1 MSYKTVI
8 AYSRSE
14 AELKR
19 VLAAIGLLMR
29 KVPDIHVIGLYSIPS
44 PIVYAD
50 PNGFI
55 DPGMFELHDKQHKEL
70 SERLK
75 GLFDEEMRR
84 QDAHYEFRILRSE
97 TGTAADSVLTSCL
110 GAELL
115 IAGQPDPNDPATN
128 DETADSLV
136 FNSSCPVLLVPYA
149 PVLPQTSLDRIVIAF
164 NGKRE
169 AARAAFDA
177 LPLIELAGRTEIV
190 WVDPPEAEGEDKTL
204 AGSDL
209 AESIS
214 RHGVEVTVTPLSSN
228 GRYAQDALRDH
239 IIAERADLVV
249 MGAYSRSRLRE
260 LVFGGV
266 TRSMLSELPVLTL
279 FSR

>member
-1 MSYKTVI
+1 MTYKTVV

-19 VLAAIGLLMR
+19 VLSAVALLMR
-29 KVPDIHVIGLYSIPS
+29 KVPDLHVIGLYSIPS

-75 GLFDEEMRR
+75 HVFEEEMRR
-84 QDAHYEFRILRSE
+84 QNAHFEFRITRSE
-97 TGTAADSVLTSCL
+97 TGTAADGVLTSCL

-115 IAGQPDPNDPATN
+115 IAGQPDPDDPATN
-128 DETADSLV
+128 DETADTIV
-136 FNSSCPVLLVPYA
+136 FNASCPVLLVPYA
-149 PVLPQTSLDRIVIAF
+149 PVLPQLSLDRIVVAF

-177 LPLIELAGRTEIV
+177 LPLMKQAGRTEIV
-190 WVDPPEAEGEDKTL
+190 WVDPPEAEGEDEAL
-204 AGSDL
+204 AGTEL
-209 AESIS
+209 AESIA
-214 RHGVEVTVTPLSSN
+214 RHGIEVNVTPLTSH
-228 GRYAQDALRDH
+228 GRNAQDALREH
-239 IIAERADLVV
+239 IVAERADLLV
-249 MGAYSRSRLRE
+249 MGAYSHSRLRE

-266 TRSMLSELPVLTL
+266 TRSMLNELPVLTL

>member
-1 MSYKTVI
+1 MSYKTVV

-19 VLAAIGLLMR
+19 VLSAVGLLMR
-29 KVPDIHVIGLYSIPS
+29 KFPDIHVIGLYSIPS

-55 DPGMFELHDKQHKEL
+55 DPGMFELHDKQHKEI
-70 SERLK
+70 SERLQER
-75 GLFDEEMRR
+75 FEEEMRR
-84 QDAHYEFRILRSE
+84 QGANHEFRITRSE
-97 TGTAADSVLTSCL
+97 TGTAADGVLTSCL

-115 IAGQPDPNDPATN
+115 VAGQPDPEDAATN
-128 DETADSLV
+128 DETADTLV
-136 FNSSCPVLLVPYA
+136 FNSSCPVLLVPHTHVIA
-149 PVLPQTSLDRIVIAF
+149 MEALDRIVVAF

-169 AARAAFDA
+169 AARATFDA
-177 LPLIELAGRTEIV
+177 LPLMRNASRTEIV
-190 WVDPPEAEGEDKTL
+190 WIDPPEREGEDEAL

-214 RHGVEVTVTPLSSN
+214 RHGLAVSVTPLASHN
-228 GRYAQDALRDH
+228 RYAQDVLREH
-239 IIAERADLVV
+239 IIAQRADLLV
-249 MGAYSRSRLRE
+249 MGAYSHSRLRE

-266 TRSMLSELPVLTL
+266 TRAMLNDLPILTL

>member
-1 MSYKTVI
+1 MSYKTVV

-14 AELKR
+14 PELKR
-19 VLAAIGLLMR
+19 VMSAVRLLMQT
-29 KVPDIHVIGLYSIPS
+29 VPDIHVIGLYAIPS

-55 DPGMFELHDKQHKEL
+55 DPGMFELHDKQHKEQ

-75 GLFDEEMRR
+75 SLFEEEMRR
-84 QDAHYEFRILRSE
+84 QGANYEFRVTRSE
-97 TGTAADSVLTSCL
+97 TGTAADGVLTSCL

-115 IAGQPDPNDPATN
+115 VAGQPDPDDPATN
-128 DETADSLV
+128 DETADTIV

-149 PVLPQTSLDRIVIAF
+149 PVLPIVSLNRIVVAF

-177 LPLIELAGRTEIV
+177 MPLMKHANRTEVV
-190 WVDPPEAEGEDKTL
+190 WVDPPEIEGEDEAL
-204 AGSDL
+204 ASSDL
-209 AESIS
+209 AEALS
-214 RHGVEVTVTPLSSN
+214 RQGIEVDIVPLASHG
-228 GRYAQDALRDH
+228 RHAQDALREH
-239 IIAERADLVV
+239 IVAEHADLLV
-249 MGAYSRSRLRE
+249 MGAYSHSRLRE

-266 TRSMLSELPVLTL
+266 TRAMLSDLPILTL

>member
-14 AELKR
+14 AEQQR
-19 VLAAIGLLMR
+19 VLAAIGLLRR

-70 SERLK
+70 SARLK
-75 GLFDEEMRR
+75 LLFEEEMQR
-84 QDAHYEFRILRSE
+84 QDAKYEFRVMRSE
-97 TGTAADSVLTSCL
+97 TGTATDSVLSACL

-115 IAGQPDPNDPATN
+115 VTGQPDPDDPTTN
-128 DETADSLV
+128 DESADTIV
-136 FNSSCPVLLVPYA
+136 FNASCPVLLVPFA
-149 PVLPQTSLDRIVIAF
+149 PVLPQMSLDRIIIAF

-169 AARAAFDA
+169 AARAAFDV
-177 LPLIELAGRTEIV
+177 LPLIKEAGKTEIV
-190 WVDPPEAEGEDKTL
+190 WIDPPETEDEDQAL
-204 AGSDL
+204 AGSEL
-209 AESIS
+209 AEAIS
-214 RHGVEVTVTPLSSN
+214 RHGVDVTVTPLESH
-228 GRYAQDALRDH
+228 GRSAQDTLRDH
-239 IIAERADLVV
+239 IIAQRADLLV

>member
-1 MSYKTVI
+1 MSYKTVV

-14 AELKR
+14 PELKR
-19 VLAAIGLLMR
+19 VMSAVRLLMQT
-29 KVPDIHVIGLYSIPS
+29 VPDIHVIGLYAIPS

-55 DPGMFELHDKQHKEL
+55 DPGMFELHDKQHKEQ

-75 GLFDEEMRR
+75 SLFEEEMRR
-84 QDAHYEFRILRSE
+84 QGANYEFRVTRSE
-97 TGTAADSVLTSCL
+97 TGTAADGVLTSCL

-115 IAGQPDPNDPATN
+115 VAGQPDPDDPATN
-128 DETADSLV
+128 DETADTIV

-149 PVLPQTSLDRIVIAF
+149 PVLPIVSLNRIVVAF

-177 LPLIELAGRTEIV
+177 MPLMKHANRTEVV
-190 WVDPPEAEGEDKTL
+190 WVDPPEIEGEDEAL
-204 AGSDL
+204 ASSDL
-209 AESIS
+209 AEALS
-214 RHGVEVTVTPLSSN
+214 RQGIEVDIVPLASHG
-228 GRYAQDALRDH
+228 RHAQDALREH
-239 IIAERADLVV
+239 IIAEHADLLV
-249 MGAYSRSRLRE
+249 MGAYSHSRLRE

-266 TRSMLSELPVLTL
+266 TRAMLSDLPILTL

>member
-1 MSYKTVI
+1 MSYKTVV

-19 VLAAIGLLMR
+19 VLSAIGLLR
-29 KVPDIHVIGLYSIPS
+29 QKVPDIHVIGLYAIPS

-75 GLFDEEMRR
+75 HVFEEEMRR
-84 QDAHYEFRILRSE
+84 QGINYEFRVTRSD
-97 TGTAADSVLTSCL
+97 TGTAADGVLASCL

-128 DETADSLV
+128 DETADTIV
-136 FNSSCPVLLVPYA
+136 FNASCPVLLVPYA
-149 PVLPQTSLDRIVIAF
+149 PVLPMISLDRIVVAF

-177 LPLIELAGRTEIV
+177 LPLIKQAARTEII
-190 WVDPPEAEGEDKTL
+190 WIDPPEAEGEDETL
-204 AGSDL
+204 GGSEL
-209 AESIS
+209 AEALA
-214 RHGVEVTVTPLSSN
+214 RHGVEVEVLALASH
-228 GRYAQDALRDH
+228 GRHAQDALREH
-239 IIAERADLVV
+239 LIAERADLLV
-249 MGAYSRSRLRE
+249 MGAYSHSRLRE

-266 TRSMLSELPVLTL
+266 TRSLLNDLPILTL
-279 FSR
+279 FAR

>member
-1 MSYKTVI
+1 MSYKTVV

-14 AELKR
+14 AEQKR
-19 VLAAIGLLMR
+19 VLAAVGLLLQR
-29 KVPDIHVIGLYSIPS
+29 IPDMHVIGLYSVPS

-55 DPGMFELHDKQHKEL
+55 DPGMFELHEKQHKEL
-70 SERLK
+70 SDRLK
-75 GLFDEEMRR
+75 ESFEEEMRR
-84 QDAHYEFRILRSE
+84 QDANHEFRVARSE
-97 TGTAADSVLTSCL
+97 TGTAADGVLTACL

-115 IAGQPDPNDPATN
+115 VAGQPDPDDPATN
-128 DETADSLV
+128 DETADTIV

-149 PVLPQTSLDRIVIAF
+149 PVLPMAALDRIVVAF

-177 LPLIELAGRTEIV
+177 IPLMQSASRTEIV
-190 WVDPPEAEGEDKTL
+190 WIDPPVREGEDEAL
-204 AGSDL
+204 AGSDM
-209 AESIS
+209 AESLA
-214 RHGVEVTVTPLSSN
+214 RHDIEVDVVSLASN
-228 GRYAQDALRDH
+228 NRYAQDVLREH
-239 IIAERADLVV
+239 LIAERADLLV

-266 TRSMLSELPVLTL
+266 TRSMLSELPILTL

>member
-1 MSYKTVI
+1 MSYKTVV
-8 AYSRSE
+8 AYARSE

-19 VLAAIGLLMR
+19 VLSAVGLLTR
-29 KVPDIHVIGLYSIPS
+29 RTPDIHVIGLYSVPS

-55 DPGMFELHDKQHKEL
+55 DPGMFELHDKQHKEI

-75 GLFDEEMRR
+75 LLFEEEMSR
-84 QDAHYEFRILRSE
+84 HGTHHEFRITRSE
-97 TGTAADSVLTSCL
+97 TGTAADGVQTSCL

-115 IAGQPDPNDPATN
+115 VAGQPDPDDPATN
-128 DETADSLV
+128 DETADTLV
-136 FNSSCPVLLVPYA
+136 FNSSCPVLLVPHA
-149 PVLPQTSLDRIVIAF
+149 PILPMEAIDRIVVAF

-177 LPLIELAGRTEIV
+177 MPLMKNASRTEVI
-190 WVDPPEAEGEDKTL
+190 WVDPPERESEDEAL
-204 AGSDL
+204 AGSEL
-209 AESIS
+209 AQALS
-214 RHGVEVTVTPLSSN
+214 RHGIEASVTPLASN
-228 GRYAQDALRDH
+228 SRHAQDVLREH
-239 IIAERADLVV
+239 IIAQRADLLV
-249 MGAYSRSRLRE
+249 MGAYSHSRIRE

-266 TRSMLSELPVLTL
+266 TRSMLNDLPILTL

>member
-1 MSYKTVI
+1 MSYKTVV

-14 AELKR
+14 SELKR
-19 VLAAIGLLMR
+19 VVSAVGLLKQ

-75 GLFDEEMRR
+75 HLFEEEMRR
-84 QDAHYEFRILRSE
+84 QGTNYEYRITRSE
-97 TGTAADSVLTSCL
+97 TGTAADGVLTACL

-115 IAGQPDPNDPATN
+115 IAGQPDPDDPATN
-128 DETADSLV
+128 DETADTIV

-149 PVLPQTSLDRIVIAF
+149 PVLQMVSLDRIVVAF

-177 LPLIELAGRTEIV
+177 LPLMKHADRTEIV
-190 WVDPPEAEGEDKTL
+190 WVDPPEIEGEDQAL
-204 AGSDL
+204 ASHDI
-209 AESIS
+209 AESLS
-214 RHGVEVTVTPLSSN
+214 RHGIDVTTTALASN
-228 GRYAQDALRDH
+228 GRYTQDALREH
-239 IIAERADLVV
+239 IIAERADLFV
-249 MGAYSRSRLRE
+249 MGAYSHSRLRE

-266 TRSMLSELPVLTL
+266 TRSMLNELPILTL

>member
-55 DPGMFELHDKQHKEL
+55 DPGMFELHDKQHREL

-75 GLFDEEMRR
+75 SLFDEEMRR
-84 QDAHYEFRILRSE
+84 QDAHYEFRIMRSE

-115 IAGQPDPNDPATN
+115 VAGQPDPNDPATN

-177 LPLIELAGRTEIV
+177 LPLIELAGRSEIV

-266 TRSMLSELPVLTL
+266 TRSMLSDLPVLTL

>member
-1 MSYKTVI
+1 MSYKTVV

-14 AELKR
+14 SELKR
-19 VLAAIGLLMR
+19 VLSAVGLL
-29 KVPDIHVIGLYSIPS
+29 KQKLPDIHVIGLYATPS

-75 GLFDEEMRR
+75 HVFEEEMRR
-84 QDAHYEFRILRSE
+84 QGTNYEYRITRSE
-97 TGTAADSVLTSCL
+97 TGTAADGVLTACL

-115 IAGQPDPNDPATN
+115 IAGQPDPDDPATN
-128 DETADSLV
+128 DETAD
-136 FNSSCPVLLVPYA
+136 
-149 PVLPQTSLDRIVIAF
+149 TIV
-164 NGKRE
+164 
-169 AARAAFDA
+169 A
-177 LPLIELAGRTEIV
+177 LPLMKHADRTEIV
-190 WVDPPEAEGEDKTL
+190 WVDPPEIEGEDQAL
-204 AGSDL
+204 ASHDI

-214 RHGVEVTVTPLSSN
+214 RHGIEVTPTAIASN
-228 GRYAQDALRDH
+228 GRYAQDALREH
-239 IIAERADLVV
+239 IIAQRSDLLV
-249 MGAYSRSRLRE
+249 MGAYSHSRLRE

-266 TRSMLSELPVLTL
+266 TRSMLNELPILTL

>member
-1 MSYKTVI
+1 MSYKTVV

-14 AELKR
+14 SELKR
-19 VLAAIGLLMR
+19 VLSAVGLL
-29 KVPDIHVIGLYSIPS
+29 KQKFPDIHVIGLYSIPS

-75 GLFDEEMRR
+75 HVFEEEMRR
-84 QDAHYEFRILRSE
+84 QGANYEYRITRSE
-97 TGTAADSVLTSCL
+97 TGTAADGVLTACL

-115 IAGQPDPNDPATN
+115 IAGQPDPDDPAAN
-128 DETADSLV
+128 DETADTIV

-149 PVLPQTSLDRIVIAF
+149 PVLPMVSLDRIVVAF

-169 AARAAFDA
+169 AARATFDA
-177 LPLIELAGRTEIV
+177 LPLMKHADKTEIV
-190 WVDPPEAEGEDKTL
+190 WVDPPEIEGEDRAL
-204 AGSDL
+204 ASHDI

-214 RHGVEVTVTPLSSN
+214 RHGIEVTPTAIASN
-228 GRYAQDALRDH
+228 GRYAQDALREH
-239 IIAERADLVV
+239 IIAQRSDLLV
-249 MGAYSRSRLRE
+249 MGAYSHSRLRE

-266 TRSMLSELPVLTL
+266 TRSMLNELPILTL

>member
-1 MSYKTVI
+1 MSYKTVV

-19 VLAAIGLLMR
+19 VLAAIGLLVQ
-29 KVPDIHVIGLYSIPS
+29 KVPDIHVIGLYAVPS

-55 DPGMFELHDKQHKEL
+55 DPGMFELHDKQHKEA
-70 SERLK
+70 SDRLK
-75 GLFDEEMRR
+75 HVFEEDMRR
-84 QDAHYEFRILRSE
+84 QGINYEFHVTRSE
-97 TGTAADSVLTSCL
+97 TGTAADGVLTSCL

-128 DETADSLV
+128 DETADTIV

-149 PVLPQTSLDRIVIAF
+149 PVLPMVSLDRIVIAF

-169 AARAAFDA
+169 AARATFDA
-177 LPLIELAGRTEIV
+177 LPLIKQAGKTEIV
-190 WVDPPEAEGEDKTL
+190 WIDPPEREGEDEALCGTE
-204 AGSDL
+204 L
-209 AESIS
+209 AEALS
-214 RHGVEVTVTPLSSN
+214 RHGVEVEVQALASH
-228 GRYAQDALRDH
+228 GRYAQDALREH
-239 IIAERADLVV
+239 LIAERADLLV
-249 MGAYSRSRLRE
+249 MGAYSHSRLRE

-266 TRSMLSELPVLTL
+266 TRAMLNDLPILTL

>member
-1 MSYKTVI
+1 MTYKTVV

-19 VLAAIGLLMR
+19 VLSAIALLMR
-29 KVPDIHVIGLYSIPS
+29 KVPDLHVIGLYSIPS

-75 GLFDEEMRR
+75 HVFEEEMRR
-84 QDAHYEFRILRSE
+84 QDAHFEFRITRSE
-97 TGTAADSVLTSCL
+97 TGTAADGVLTSCL

-115 IAGQPDPNDPATN
+115 VAGQPDPDDPATN
-128 DETADSLV
+128 DETADTIV

-149 PVLPQTSLDRIVIAF
+149 PVMRPLSLDRIVVAF

-177 LPLIELAGRTEIV
+177 LPLMKQAGRTEIV
-190 WVDPPEAEGEDKTL
+190 W
-204 AGSDL
+204 
-209 AESIS
+209 AESIA
-214 RHGVEVTVTPLSSN
+214 RHGIEVNVTPLGSN
-228 GRYAQDALRDH
+228 GRYAQDALREH
-239 IIAERADLVV
+239 IIAERADLLV
-249 MGAYSRSRLRE
+249 MGAYSHSRLRE

-266 TRSMLSELPVLTL
+266 TRSMLNELPVLTL

>member
-1 MSYKTVI
+1 MPYKTVV

-14 AELKR
+14 AELNR
-19 VLAAIGLLMR
+19 VLTAVTLLSR
-29 KVPDIHVIGLYSIPS
+29 KTPDIHVIGVYSVPS

-75 GLFDEEMRR
+75 QHFEEEMRR
-84 QDAHYEFRILRSE
+84 QGINSEFRIIRSE
-97 TGTAADSVLTSCL
+97 TGTAADGVLSLCL

-115 IAGQPDPNDPATN
+115 VAGQPDPDDPATN
-128 DETADSLV
+128 DETADTLV
-136 FNSSCPVLLVPYA
+136 FNSSCPVLLAPYA
-149 PVLPQTSLDRIVIAF
+149 PVLPLESIDRIVVAY

-177 LPLIELAGRTEIV
+177 LPLMKIATRTELV
-190 WVDPPEAEGEDKTL
+190 WIDPPEREGEDEAL
-204 AGSDL
+204 AGSEL
-209 AESIS
+209 AEALS
-214 RHGVEVTVTPLSSN
+214 RHDVNVSLVPLASN
-228 GRYAQDALRDH
+228 NRNAQDVLREH
-239 IIAERADLVV
+239 IIAQRADLLV

-266 TRSMLSELPVLTL
+266 TRSMLNDLPILTL

>member
-75 GLFDEEMRR
+75 LLFDEEMRR

-115 IAGQPDPNDPATN
+115 VAGQPDPNDPATN

-266 TRSMLSELPVLTL
+266 TRSMLSDLPVLTL

>member
-75 GLFDEEMRR
+75 SLFDEEMRR
-84 QDAHYEFRILRSE
+84 QDAHYEFRIMRSE

-115 IAGQPDPNDPATN
+115 VAGQPDPNDPATN

-136 FNSSCPVLLVPYA
+136 FNASCPVLLVPYA

-190 WVDPPEAEGEDKTL
+190 WVDPPEAEGEDKSL

-249 MGAYSRSRLRE
+249 MGAYSHSRLRE

>member
-1 MSYKTVI
+1 MSYKTVV

-19 VLAAIGLLMR
+19 VLSAVGLLMNR
-29 KVPDIHVIGLYSIPS
+29 MPDIHVIGLYSVPS
-44 PIVYAD
+44 PVVYAD

-55 DPGMFELHDKQHKEL
+55 DPGMFELHDKQHKEM

-75 GLFDEEMRR
+75 QLFEEEMRR
-84 QDAHYEFRILRSE
+84 QGANHEFRVTRSE
-97 TGTAADSVLTSCL
+97 TGTAADGVLTSCL

-115 IAGQPDPNDPATN
+115 VTGQPDPDDPATN
-128 DETADSLV
+128 DETADTLV

-149 PVLPQTSLDRIVIAF
+149 PVHTMEALDRIVVAF

-169 AARAAFDA
+169 AARATFDA
-177 LPLIELAGRTEIV
+177 LPLMKRANRTEIV
-190 WVDPPEAEGEDKTL
+190 WVDPPEREGEDEAL
-204 AGSDL
+204 AGSEL
-209 AESIS
+209 AEALS
-214 RHGVEVTVTPLSSN
+214 RHGLDVTITPLASHN
-228 GRYAQDALRDH
+228 RYAQDVVREH
-239 IIAERADLVV
+239 IIAQRADLLV
-249 MGAYSRSRLRE
+249 MGAYSHSRLRE

-266 TRSMLSELPVLTL
+266 TRAMLNDLPILTL

>member
-266 TRSMLSELPVLTL
+266 TRSMLSDLPVLTL

>member
-1 MSYKTVI
+1 MSYKTVV
-8 AYSRSE
+8 AYARSD

-19 VLAAIGLLMR
+19 VLSAVALLTR
-29 KVPDIHVIGLYSIPS
+29 KTPDIHVIGLYSVPS

-55 DPGMFELHDKQHKEL
+55 DPGMFELHDKQHKEI

-75 GLFDEEMRR
+75 LLFEEEMRR
-84 QDAHYEFRILRSE
+84 QAVHHEFRVTRSE
-97 TGTAADSVLTSCL
+97 TGTAADGVLTSCL

-115 IAGQPDPNDPATN
+115 VAGQPDPDDPATN
-128 DETADSLV
+128 DETADTLV
-136 FNSSCPVLLVPYA
+136 FNLSCPVLLVPHA
-149 PVLPQTSLDRIVIAF
+149 PILPMEAIDRIVVAY

-177 LPLIELAGRTEIV
+177 KPLMKNASRTEVI
-190 WVDPPEAEGEDKTL
+190 WIDPPERESEDEAL
-204 AGSDL
+204 AGSEL
-209 AESIS
+209 AQALS
-214 RHGVEVTVTPLSSN
+214 RHGIEASVTPLASN
-228 GRYAQDALRDH
+228 SRNAQDVLREH
-239 IIAERADLVV
+239 IIAQRADLLV
-249 MGAYSRSRLRE
+249 MGAYSHSRLRE

-266 TRSMLSELPVLTL
+266 TRSMLNELPILTL

>member
-1 MSYKTVI
+1 MSYKTVV

-19 VLAAIGLLMR
+19 VLSAVGLLMR
-29 KVPDIHVIGLYSIPS
+29 KFPDIHVIGLYSIPS

-55 DPGMFELHDKQHKEL
+55 DPGMFELHDKQHKEI
-70 SERLK
+70 SERLQER
-75 GLFDEEMRR
+75 FEEEMRR
-84 QDAHYEFRILRSE
+84 QGANHEFRITRSE
-97 TGTAADSVLTSCL
+97 TGTAADGVLTSCL

-115 IAGQPDPNDPATN
+115 VAGQPDPEDAATN
-128 DETADSLV
+128 DETADTLV
-136 FNSSCPVLLVPYA
+136 FNSSCPVLLVPHT
-149 PVLPQTSLDRIVIAF
+149 PVIAMEALDRIVVAF

-169 AARAAFDA
+169 AARATFDA
-177 LPLIELAGRTEIV
+177 LPLMRNASRTEIV
-190 WVDPPEAEGEDKTL
+190 WIDPPEREGEDEAL

-214 RHGVEVTVTPLSSN
+214 RHGLAVSVTPLASHN
-228 GRYAQDALRDH
+228 RYAQDVLREH
-239 IIAERADLVV
+239 IIAQRADLLV
-249 MGAYSRSRLRE
+249 MGAYSHSRLRE

-266 TRSMLSELPVLTL
+266 TRAMLNDLPVLTL